1 MARTAGEV
9 KFFNETRGF
18 GFIKRDDGG
27 DDVFVHITALNKAKI
42 EDVKEGTRLTFDL
55 DDGKDKKLRAVNLQ
69 RA

>member
-1 MARTAGEV
+1 MTRATGEV

-27 DDVFVHITALNKAKI
+27 EDVFVHITAVNKARI
-42 EDVKEGTRLTFDL
+42 ENVKEGTRLTFEL
-55 DDGKDKKLRAVNLQ
+55 EPNAGKFRAVNLQ